1 MRKASLTLS
10 LIQFVLNEMKVIREK
25 VCKTRG
31 AIPAFC
37 RLTYTQQKWKKVII
51 ESFAFCTH
59 ESTVTVVSYLIDN
72 FLFK

>member
-37 RLTYTQQKWKKVII
+37 RLTYTQQKWKGN
-51 ESFAFCTH
+51 H
-59 ESTVTVVSYLIDN
+59 
-72 FLFK
+72 